1 MIVLYTIITFIL
13 VVLCSL
19 YYYLTKNHDYW
30 KKRKVPYL
38 KPSLLF
44 GNYKDYILFRKNLPN
59 VAQDICRKFPN
70 EPYVGVFYG
79 TDPALIIKDPNLIKL
94 VMAKD
99 FYYFSYREVSQHLHK
114 ELITQNMFFNGGD
127 KWKVLRQNL
136 TALFSSAK
144 MKNMFPLIE
153 SCASALED
161 ALNREMTNQNTI
173 EIKSLL
179 ARYTM
184 DCIGSCAFGINTGTL
199 TAKSSSNPFTI
210 MGEKLFD
217 VTNYGGFRL
226 VSRAMWPALFYRLGF
241 TLFDNDIIHFFNK
254 ILTEV
259 FESRQYK
266 ESSRNDFVDLILGW
280 KKKSYLIGDSITKFN
295 TGAKTTISLNV
306 DDNLLIAQCTLFFAA
321 GFETTSTTTSF
332 ILYELAK
339 RKDAQTRVLEEIDDY
354 YQRHEGKIE
363 YECINE
369 MPFVQACI
377 DETLRIYPVLGVLT
391 REVTE
396 NYTLPT
402 GLLLEKGTRVHIP
415 VYDLHHNPEH
425 FSDPEE
431 FRPERFLGDERKN
444 IKPFTYMPFGE
455 GPRICIGLRF
465 SKMPIVAG
473 LLTILK
479 NYSIELAEGMPRT
492 IDFQPRALVVHAIG
506 GINIKF
512 IPRKT

>member
-1 MIVLYTIITFIL
+1 MMVFYPIFTAIFAAIYL
-13 VVLCSL
+13 L

-30 KKRKVPYL
+30 KKRNVPHL
-38 KPSLLF
+38 KPTLLF
-44 GNYKDYILFRKNLPN
+44 GNYKEYIFLRKYSPK
-59 VAQDICRKFPN
+59 VAQEICRKFPN

-79 TDPALIIKDPNLIKL
+79 TDPALIIKDPNIIKL

-99 FYYFSYREVSQHLHK
+99 FFYFNYREISQHTHK

-127 KWKVLRQNL
+127 TWKVLRQNL

-161 ALNREMTNQNTI
+161 TLSKEMTNENTI
-173 EIKSLL
+173 EVKSLL

-184 DCIGSCAFGINTGTL
+184 DCIGSCAFGVNTGTL
-199 TAKSSSNPFTI
+199 EKRSSSNPFTI

-217 VTNYGGFRL
+217 VSNYGGFRM
-226 VSRAMWPALFYRLGF
+226 VSRAMWPTMFYKLGF
-241 TLFDNDIIHFFNK
+241 TLFEGEIEHFFK
-254 ILTEV
+254 KLLTDV

-280 KKKSYLIGDSITKFN
+280 KKKAYLSGDSITNFN
-295 TGAKTTISLNV
+295 TGGKTTISLNV
-306 DDNLLIAQCTLFFAA
+306 DDNLLIAQCILFFAA

-332 ILYELAK
+332 VLYELSK
-339 RKDAQTRVLEEIDDY
+339 RKDAQIRVLEEIDDY
-354 YQRHEGKIE
+354 FQRHEGKIQF
-363 YECINE
+363 ECINE

-396 NYTLPT
+396 DYTLPT

-415 VYDLHHNPEH
+415 VYDLHHNPEN
-425 FSDPEE
+425 FPDPEE
-431 FRPERFLGDERKN
+431 FRPERFFGEEKKN
-444 IKPFTYMPFGE
+444 IKQYTYMPFGE
-455 GPRICIGLRF
+455 GPRICIGMRF
-465 SKMPIVAG
+465 ARMPIVAG

-479 NYSIELAEGMPRT
+479 NYSVELAEGMPRT
-492 IDFQPRALVVHAIG
+492 VDFQPRALVTQAMQK
-506 GINIKF
+506 INIKF
-512 IPRKT
+512 IPRKL